1 MAEDVRKV
9 LKGEAM
15 PMELFTFRDILSG
28 YTPPGSKIQTRSP
41 SRIDKYFFGAVLWL
55 GRYLIF
61 IT

>member
-41 SRIDKYFFGAVLWL
+41 SRIDK
-55 GRYLIF
+55 
-61 IT
+61 